1 MRTLGKNKN
10 KGNILVEFD
19 GELIKKIDHLVDGIG
34 LFKSRDDFIELACHE
49 FLVRRNPAATLL
61 G

>member
-1 MRTLGKNKN
+1 M
-10 KGNILVEFD
+10 LVEFD
-19 GELIKKIDHLVDGIG
+19 GELIKKIDYLVDGIG

-49 FLVRRNPAATLL
+49 FLVRRNSATALL